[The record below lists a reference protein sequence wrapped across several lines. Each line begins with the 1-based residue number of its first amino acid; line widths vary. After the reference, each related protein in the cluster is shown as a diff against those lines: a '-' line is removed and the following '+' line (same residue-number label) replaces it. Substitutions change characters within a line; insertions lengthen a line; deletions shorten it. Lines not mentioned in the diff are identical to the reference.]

1 MSAPQR
7 FAALRVRD
15 YRRYF
20 VVALLSTMAD
30 NIEYVISYWVM
41 FQAFHSRA
49 LGGFR
54 LSAGSRNLSIL
65 LGPAVGAVSCC
76 CWARRGAGSRTCS
89 STCR

>member
-20 VVALLSTMAD
+20 LVALLSTMAD
-30 NIEYVISYWVM
+30 NIEHVISYWVM

-54 LSAGSRNLSIL
+54 LSASSRNLSVVLIALGL
-65 LGPAVGAVSCC
+65 L
-76 CWARRGAGSRTCS
+76 AREPGRLDVGSR
-89 STCR
+89 RP